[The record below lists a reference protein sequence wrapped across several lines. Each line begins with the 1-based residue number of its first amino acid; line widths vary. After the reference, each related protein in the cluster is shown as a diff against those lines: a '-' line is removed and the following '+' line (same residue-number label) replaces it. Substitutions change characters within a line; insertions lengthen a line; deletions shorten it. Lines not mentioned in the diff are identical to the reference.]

1 MKANTTNE
9 NPVYACMAL
18 FGRKPLHPMMGL
30 ARLDETKISTE
41 QISLGCYL
49 TVFTQ
54 NTNTCN
60 HTCDYSEAT
69 LIFLPPNGSFSP
81 ASSLSQYGSG
91 YLAAIHPELMRRAA
105 SGLKRQHPSFFDYHT
120 DEALHLSLRESDQIC
135 TLFNL
140 MDHELRHPVDNCTET
155 ILSHH
160 LQLFFDYVGRYY
172 ERQFI
177 TREHQNQILLQE
189 TEKLIDASIRSGLSK
204 GRNTPTVA
212 QIAGKLDHSPAYLC
226 DLIKSETGKDW
237 KDYLS
242 QKRLDIARSLLCQPE
257 YSAATVAHLLGYAD
271 CQLFCRMFKQLT
283 GNTPAEYNSLH
294 LHTSSSY
301 N

>member
-1 MKANTTNE
+1 
-9 NPVYACMAL
+9 
-18 FGRKPLHPMMGL
+18 
-30 ARLDETKISTE
+30 
-41 QISLGCYL
+41 
-49 TVFTQ
+49 
-54 NTNTCN
+54 
-60 HTCDYSEAT
+60 
-69 LIFLPPNGSFSP
+69 
-81 ASSLSQYGSG
+81 
-91 YLAAIHPELMRRAA
+91 
-105 SGLKRQHPSFFDYHT
+105 
-120 DEALHLSLRESDQIC
+120 
-135 TLFNL
+135 

-172 ERQFI
+172 ARQFI

-189 TEKLIDASIRSGLSK
+189 TEKLIDTSIRSGLSK

-212 QIAGKLDHSPAYLC
+212 QIAGKLDHSSAYLC

-242 QKRLDIARSLLCQPE
+242 LKRLDIARSLLCQPE

>member
-1 MKANTTNE
+1 MGTNSTSE
-9 NPVYACMAL
+9 NPVYACMSL
-18 FGRKPLHPMMGL
+18 LGQKPRHPMMGL
-30 ARLDETKISTE
+30 ARLNETEICTGRIS
-41 QISLGCYL
+41 SGCYL
-49 TVFTQ
+49 IAFIQ
-54 NTNTCN
+54 SSDRYN
-60 HTCDYSEAT
+60 HAHDYSDAT
-69 LIFLPPNGSFSP
+69 LTFSAPGHSFSP
-81 ASSLSQYGSG
+81 ASDFKLQGEG
-91 YLAAIHPELMRRAA
+91 YLAVVHPALIYRSA
-105 SGLKRQHPSFFDYHT
+105 SGLRRHHPSFFDYHT

-140 MDHELRHPVDNCTET
+140 MEHELRHPVDKCTET

-160 LQLFFDYVGRYY
+160 LQLFFDYVARYY

-177 TREHQNQILLQE
+177 TRENQNLILLQE
-189 TEKLIDASIRSGLSK
+189 TDRLIDASIRSGLSK
-204 GRNTPTVA
+204 GANTPSAA
-212 QIAGKLDHSPAYLC
+212 QIACKLDHSPAYLC

-242 QKRLDIARSLLCQPE
+242 QKRLDTARRLLCQPE

-271 CQLFCRMFKQLT
+271 CQLFCRIFKQLT

-294 LHTSSSY
+294 LHTSSSC